1 MALKIE
7 GPKLDDPRFYTNQS
21 AIDQVINENFKV
33 VGEVAEG
40 KGKDVPRGFILK
52 SLQDVGLEKI
62 TENTGSVKKDKK
74 DPKVAPLSGRKI
86 NKMYKDAVK
95 NIKDAYD
102 KLLIEINKEKR
113 QSIKQ
118 NKRNAAKQK
127 YLQDLSDAKSKYR
140 QMFLDNNLK
149 PSDYGL

>member
-1 MALKIE
+1 
-7 GPKLDDPRFYTNQS
+7 
-21 AIDQVINENFKV
+21 
-33 VGEVAEG
+33 
-40 KGKDVPRGFILK
+40 
-52 SLQDVGLEKI
+52 
-62 TENTGSVKKDKK
+62 
-74 DPKVAPLSGRKI
+74 
-86 NKMYKDAVK
+86 MYKDAVK

>member
-1 MALKIE
+1 
-7 GPKLDDPRFYTNQS
+7 
-21 AIDQVINENFKV
+21 
-33 VGEVAEG
+33 
-40 KGKDVPRGFILK
+40 
-52 SLQDVGLEKI
+52 
-62 TENTGSVKKDKK
+62 
-74 DPKVAPLSGRKI
+74 
-86 NKMYKDAVK
+86 MYKDEVK

-113 QSIKQ
+113 QSVKQ
-118 NKRNAAKQK
+118 SRRNAAKQK